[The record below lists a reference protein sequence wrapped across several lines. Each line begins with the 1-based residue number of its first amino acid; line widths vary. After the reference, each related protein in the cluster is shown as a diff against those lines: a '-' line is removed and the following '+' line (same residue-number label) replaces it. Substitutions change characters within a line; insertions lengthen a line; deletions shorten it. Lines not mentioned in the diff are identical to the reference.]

1 MPKVLIIDNDWFFLE
16 VTQDLLILHGF
27 EVISAKNARLGL
39 QLAQTQ
45 APDLIISDISM
56 PEIDGYEL
64 LKALRKNS
72 VTQNIPV
79 ILITGDGTDSIYLG
93 ARELGAND
101 CLTKPYSIE
110 QLLQTI
116 EAILKE

>member
-1 MPKVLIIDNDWFFLE
+1 MPKILIIDDDLLFLE
-16 VTQDLLILHGF
+16 VIQDLLTFHGF
-27 EVISAKNARLGL
+27 QVIAAKNGRLGL
-39 QLAQTQ
+39 QLAQDQT
-45 APDLIISDISM
+45 PDLIISDISM
-56 PEIDGYEL
+56 PEFNGYEL

-79 ILITGDGTDSIYLG
+79 ILITGDGTDSIYLA

-110 QLLQTI
+110 QLIQTI
-116 EAILKE
+116 EVLLKE